1 MTKKFLALTMVLV
14 LAAGFAAVAAEHED
28 DRALMGTWENELTL
42 DPNADDNSLAALESI
57 LDVEYTMN
65 GISYTSVSEF
75 SLDGFEKQEFGV
87 DSSVG
92 LLDLT
97 STLNMDPSGSNLR
110 YWESGASM
118 TLGGVSIGASFYLQ
132 KHDWDH
138 TEAGYQATFWPGVSA
153 SDYPAKPTFGT
164 VEGNPDDRSVQ
175 TDSFVVDSRSWDS
188 DTEESSL
195 SDTSVTS
202 FHDYGS
208 GLELTFSGETPG
220 GVSVDVTNTF
230 GMMPTSDAEADLQD
244 MLDTK
249 VKDGLLAFAG
259 GAAELSDVTGQQAIN
274 WLEALLAQHPNSVSA
289 TDQELAKA
297 LLVSQL
303 SIGDADNSGEDY
315 SSFAEI
321 TDDFDYWADH
331 YEAPTDSNHLGDA
344 NFEISDKV
352 RDAAKNIVQKTLTL
366 GGVAAD
372 TGMVVNTEFDLGD
385 VEFLVDASE
394 KEADTSSASVSLY
407 LDTVEVGAGQ
417 YGGSSLQYYSTLV
430 ELDNLSL
437 GCCEFS
443 NETKFTEHN
452 GFDYTLFEFSMT
464 NNQFPIDVAA
474 DLRWDNDPDN
484 SISSGKSVTLTP
496 SLSTDW
502 SCFTVYSELTT
513 GSSSNVFDGM
523 TVKGFELS
531 AELGHVEVTSV
542 TALGDYYVSDLVSSY
557 HEYDEVLTIDKLAS
571 AGDLDFVLDVYT
583 NMGDGLMPTAMEGS
597 ASYPVSSQFDL
608 GSSLALTQDGLQEVG
623 LSLDYSF

>member
-14 LAAGFAAVAAEHED
+14 LAAGFAAVAQED

-42 DPNADDNSLAALESI
+42 NPNATGNSLAGLTSV

-65 GISYTSVSEF
+65 GISYTSISEF
-75 SLDGFEKQEFGV
+75 NLDGFEKQEFGV

-97 STLNMDPSGSNLR
+97 STLNMDPSGQNLR

-132 KHDWDH
+132 SIDWEN
-138 TEAGYQATFWPGVSA
+138 TASTGYSTNFWPEDTPAAEHPEWPNFTNVDA
-153 SDYPAKPTFGT
+153 STTPQTASVRIDS
-164 VEGNPDDRSVQ
+164 GN
-175 TDSFVVDSRSWDS
+175 
-188 DTEESSL
+188 
-195 SDTSVTS
+195 SVTD

-220 GVSVDVTNTF
+220 GISVDVTNTF
-230 GMMPTSDAEADLQD
+230 GMMPTSDAEADLANK
-244 MLDTK
+244 LETK
-249 VKDGLLAFAG
+249 VENSLL
-259 GAAELSDVTGQQAIN
+259 S
-274 WLEALLAQHPNSVSA
+274 SVSA
-289 TDQELAKA
+289 TSVSDVSGQEAVTWLKGVMGPAPSSYDNKDQLVKV
-297 LLVSQL
+297 LLVGQIG
-303 SIGDADNSGEDY
+303 IGDANNSGESYSTIDNLVADFEAWVVDNSPV
-315 SSFAEI
+315 SSFSGWSSL
-321 TDDFDYWADH
+321 DSAD
-331 YEAPTDSNHLGDA
+331 E
-344 NFEISDKV
+344 
-352 RDAAKNIVQKTLTL
+352 DAAADVRAAALNLLEKSITI

-372 TGMVVNTEFDLGD
+372 TSRVVNTEFELGD
-385 VEFLVDASE
+385 AAFAVDTTAYASGS
-394 KEADTSSASVSLY
+394 SSASASLY
-407 LDTVEVGAGQ
+407 LEDIEVGPSQ
-417 YGGSSLQYYSTLV
+417 YGGSSLQYYSTLI

-437 GCCEFS
+437 GCCDFS

-452 GFDYTLFEFSMT
+452 GLDYTLFEFSMT

-502 SCFTVYSELTT
+502 SCFTVYTDLTT
-513 GSSSNVFDGM
+513 GDSSNVFEGM
-523 TVKGFELS
+523 EVKGFEIS
-531 AELGHVEVTSV
+531 AELGHVEVISV
-542 TALGDYYVSDLVSSY
+542 TALGDYYVSDLVSGY

-571 AGDLDFVLDVYT
+571 AGDLDFNLDVYT